1 MERATSWTTTI
12 YLDEHEGQTRARAR
26 LTTSDTELTGLGL
39 ARCRPGEMDIPEV
52 GDELAVARALA
63 DLAHQLLELT
73 AADLETVARRSRAV
87 P

>member
-1 MERATSWTTTI
+1 MERVTSWTATI
-12 YLDEHEGQTRARAR
+12 YLDEHEGRTRARAR
-26 LTTSDTELTGLGL
+26 LTTNDTELTGLGL
-39 ARCRPGEMDIPEV
+39 ARCRPGEADVPEI

-73 AADLETVARRSRAV
+73 AVDLETVATRSHSR